1 MRFLLRLVVRLVL
14 VSVTLVVI
22 GAGAILA
29 GLWHFGRGL
38 PDYEQLADYQP
49 PVLTRVHAG
58 DGRVLA
64 EFATERRLFVPVE
77 AMPKLVVR
85 AFLAAEDKSFYS
97 HPGVSLPD
105 IARAAVQNLLQRASG
120 AARRPVGASTITQQV
135 AKNFLL
141 TNEVTLERKAKE
153 AILALRIERA
163 LPKDRILELYMNE
176 IYLGV
181 GAYGVAAAALNYFNK
196 SLDELSVAEVAYLAA
211 LPKAPNNYHPQRYPE
226 AARDRRN
233 WVVGRMLEDGWISE
247 AEAQGARAEPLVTRM
262 RGEADAVRADYFAEE
277 VRRELLARYG
287 ENGLYR
293 GGLSVRTT
301 LDPRLQAIAD
311 RTLAR
316 GLIAYDRRHGWRGPI
331 AKVDVGASDW
341 PVRLSLIPRPP
352 GFPNGWYGAAVLA
365 LSPSG
370 AEIGF
375 ADSSRGFIPF
385 SEMQWARQH
394 REQQRLGPPLKH
406 PGEALAVGDVVA
418 VEQLEAA
425 PAGATSEGSNR
436 RLFALRQIPNV
447 GGALVALDPHTGR
460 ILAMTGGWSFE
471 LSQFNRATQAQ
482 RQPGSSFKPFV
493 YLAALENGFTPSSLV
508 LDAPIVID
516 QGPGLAKWKPA
527 NYSRNFFGPSPLRVG
542 VEQSRNLMTVRLA
555 QHIGIDKVVDVA
567 DRFDI
572 SDNLPPL
579 LSTALG
585 ASETTLLRMTT
596 AYAELVNGGR
606 KIAPTLIDRIQDR
619 NGRTIF
625 RHDPRLCDNCRR
637 ETFALEPEQPPDLPE
652 VRERVVDPATAYQM
666 VSMLQGVV
674 DRGTGRRIKDL
685 SKPLAGKTGT
695 TNNSND
701 TWFVGFS
708 PDLAVGVFVGFDNPR
723 TLGPNETGASVAVP
737 VFREFMGDA
746 LKDKPAI
753 PFRVPP
759 GIRLVRVNAQT
770 GLPAR
775 AGERDS
781 IWEAFKPGTEH
792 LVGGPVLDGGTG
804 EAPVMAIPATEQGG
818 LY

>member
-1 MRFLLRLVVRLVL
+1 MRFLLRLVLRITV
-14 VSVTLVVI
+14 VSVMLAVI
-22 GAGAILA
+22 GAAVALA
-29 GLWHFGRGL
+29 ALWHFGRGL

-64 EFATERRLFVPVE
+64 EFASERRLFVPVE
-77 AMPKLVVR
+77 AMPRLVVR
-85 AFLAAEDKSFYS
+85 AFLAAEDKSFYT

-105 IARAAVQNLLQRASG
+105 IARAAVQNLMQRATG

-163 LPKDRILELYMNE
+163 LPKDRILELYLNE

-196 SLDELSVAEVAYLAA
+196 SLDELTLADAAFLAA

-233 WVVGRMLEDGWISE
+233 WVLGRMLEDGAIG
-247 AEAQGARAEPLVTRM
+247 EAQYQQARAEPLATRL
-262 RGEADAVRADYFAEE
+262 RGETDAVRADYFAEE

-287 ENGLYR
+287 ETGLYR

-301 LDPRLQAIAD
+301 LDPSLQAIAD
-311 RTLAR
+311 KALAR
-316 GLIAYDRRHGWRGPI
+316 GLLAYDRRHGWRGAI
-331 AKVDVGASDW
+331 SKVETNASDW
-341 PVRLSLIPRPP
+341 PVRLSLVPKPP
-352 GFPNGWYGAAVLA
+352 GMSPGWYGAVVLQ
-365 LSPSG
+365 LSPAG

-375 ADSSRGFIPF
+375 ADASRGTIPF
-385 SEMQWARQH
+385 SEIQWARQ
-394 REQQRLGPPLKH
+394 RRDDQKLGPPLKSAAD
-406 PGEALAVGDVVA
+406 ALAVGDVIA
-418 VEQLEAA
+418 VEPLENS
-425 PAGATSEGSNR
+425 PEGR
-436 RLFALRQIPNV
+436 RFFALRQIPNI
-447 GGALVALDPHTGR
+447 GGGLVALDPHTGR
-460 ILAMTGGWSFE
+460 VLAMSGGWSFE
-471 LSQFNRATQAQ
+471 LSQFNRVTQAL

-493 YLAALENGFTPSSLV
+493 YLAALENGFTPASLV

-516 QGPGLAKWKPA
+516 QGPGQGKWKPA

-555 QHIGIDKVVDVA
+555 QHIGVDKVVDVA
-567 DRFDI
+567 HRFDI
-572 SDNLPPL
+572 SDNLPSL

-585 ASETTLLRMTT
+585 ASETTLLRLTT
-596 AYAELVNGGR
+596 AYAELVNGGNR
-606 KIAPTLIDRIQDR
+606 ITPTLIDRVQDR
-619 NGRTIF
+619 TGKTIY
-625 RHDPRLCDNCRR
+625 RHDPRLCESCRV
-637 ETFALEPEQPPDLPE
+637 EHWPAEPAVLPPALPE
-652 VRERVVDPATAYQM
+652 TRERVVDAATAYQM
-666 VSMLQGVV
+666 VSILQGVV

-685 SKPLAGKTGT
+685 NRPLAGKTGT
-695 TNNSND
+695 TNSSFD

-708 PDLAVGVFVGFDNPR
+708 PDLAVGVYVGFDTPR
-723 TLGPNETGASVAVP
+723 TLGQNETGASVAVP
-737 VFREFMGDA
+737 VFREFMADA
-746 LKDKPAI
+746 LRSKPAI
-753 PFRVPP
+753 PFRQPP
-759 GIRLVRVNAQT
+759 GVRLVRVNAQT
-770 GLPAR
+770 GLPAL

-781 IWEAFKPGTEH
+781 IWEAFKPGTEN
-792 LVGGPVLDGGTG
+792 LVAGPVLDGGSG
-804 EAPVMAIPATEQGG
+804 SAPAMVIPATDQGG

>member
-1 MRFLLRLVVRLVL
+1 MRFLLRLVLRITV
-14 VSVTLVVI
+14 VSVMLAVI
-22 GAGAILA
+22 GAAVVLS

-64 EFATERRLFVPVE
+64 EFASERRLFVPVE
-77 AMPKLVVR
+77 AMPRLVVR

-105 IARAAVQNLLQRASG
+105 IARAAVQNLMQRATG
-120 AARRPVGASTITQQV
+120 ASRRPVGASTITQQV

-163 LPKDRILELYMNE
+163 LSKTRILELYLNE

-196 SLDELSVAEVAYLAA
+196 SLDELSIADVAFLAA

-226 AARDRRN
+226 AAKDRRN
-233 WVVGRMLEDGWISE
+233 WVLGRMLEDGVISDGE
-247 AEAQGARAEPLVTRM
+247 YQQARAEPLGTRL

-311 RTLAR
+311 KTLTR
-316 GLIAYDRRHGWRGPI
+316 GLMAYDRRHGWRGPI
-331 AKVDVGASDW
+331 SKLDTNSSDW
-341 PVRLSLIPRPP
+341 PVRLSLVPKPP
-352 GFPNGWYGAAVLA
+352 GMPSGWYGAVVLQ
-365 LSPSG
+365 LSPAG

-375 ADSSRGFIPF
+375 ADSSRGTIPF
-385 SEMQWARQH
+385 SEIQWARQ
-394 REQQRLGPPLKH
+394 RKDDQKLGPPLKSAAD
-406 PGEALAVGDVVA
+406 ALAVGDVVA
-418 VEQLEAA
+418 VEPLE
-425 PAGATSEGSNR
+425 TSPEGR
-436 RLFALRQIPNV
+436 RFFGLRQIPNV
-447 GGALVALDPHTGR
+447 GGGIIALDPHTGR
-460 ILAMTGGWSFE
+460 VLAMTGGWSFE

-493 YLAALENGFTPSSLV
+493 YLAALENGFTPASLV

-516 QGPGLAKWKPA
+516 QGPGQGKWKPA

-542 VEQSRNLMTVRLA
+542 IEQSRNLMTVRLA
-555 QHIGIDKVVDVA
+555 QHIGVDKVVDVA
-567 DRFDI
+567 HRFDI

-585 ASETTLLRMTT
+585 ASETTLLRLTT

-606 KIAPTLIDRIQDR
+606 KITPTLIDRVQDR
-619 NGRTIF
+619 LGQTIY
-625 RHDPRLCDNCRR
+625 RHDARPCAGCRPDGWAEEAAGR
-637 ETFALEPEQPPDLPE
+637 PPELPE
-652 VRERVVDPATAYQM
+652 TRERVVDAATAYQM

-685 SKPLAGKTGT
+685 NKPLAGKTGT
-695 TNNSND
+695 TNSSND

-708 PDLAVGVFVGFDNPR
+708 PDLAVGVFVGFDVPR

-737 VFREFMGDA
+737 IFREFMADA
-746 LKDKPAI
+746 LKDKPAL
-753 PFRVPP
+753 PFRQPP
-759 GIRLVRVNAQT
+759 GVRLVRVNAQT

-781 IWEAFKPGTEH
+781 IWEAFKPGTEN
-792 LVGGPVLDGGTG
+792 LVAGPVLDGGTG
-804 EAPVMAIPATEQGG
+804 QAPAMVIPATDQGG
-818 LY
+818 GVY

>member
-1 MRFLLRLVVRLVL
+1 MRFLLRLIIRVVVI
-14 VSVTLVVI
+14 SVMLAVI
-22 GAGAILA
+22 GAGVALSA
-29 GLWHFGRGL
+29 LWHFGRGL

-64 EFATERRLFVPVE
+64 EFASERRLFVPVE
-77 AMPKLVVR
+77 AMPRLVVR

-97 HPGVSLPD
+97 HPGISLPD
-105 IARAAVQNLLQRASG
+105 IARAAVQNLMQRATG
-120 AARRPVGASTITQQV
+120 ASRRPVGASTITQQV

-163 LPKDRILELYMNE
+163 LSKTRILELYLNE

-181 GAYGVAAAALNYFNK
+181 GAYGVAAASLNYFNK
-196 SLDELSVAEVAYLAA
+196 SLDELSIADVAFLAA
-211 LPKAPNNYHPQRYPE
+211 LPKAPNNYHPQRFPE

-233 WVVGRMLEDGWISE
+233 WVLGRMLEDGAISD
-247 AEAQGARAEPLVTRM
+247 AEYQQARAEPLGTRL

-277 VRRELLARYG
+277 VRRELLSRYG

-311 RTLAR
+311 KSLTR
-316 GLIAYDRRHGWRGPI
+316 GLVAYDRRHGWRGPI
-331 AKVDVGASDW
+331 SRLDAQAPDW
-341 PVRLSLIPRPP
+341 PVRLSLVPKPP
-352 GFPNGWYGAAVLA
+352 GMPAGWYGAVVLQ
-365 LSPSG
+365 LSPAG

-375 ADSSRGFIPF
+375 ADASRGTIPF
-385 SEMQWARQH
+385 SEIQWARQ
-394 REQQRLGPPLKH
+394 RKDDQKLGPPLKSAAD
-406 PGEALAVGDVVA
+406 ALAVGDVVA
-418 VEQLEAA
+418 VEPLEQS
-425 PAGATSEGSNR
+425 PEGR
-436 RLFALRQIPNV
+436 RHFALRQIPNV
-447 GGALVALDPHTGR
+447 GGGIIALDPHTGR
-460 ILAMTGGWSFE
+460 VLAMTGGWSFE

-493 YLAALENGFTPSSLV
+493 YLAALENGFTPASLV

-516 QGPGLAKWKPA
+516 QGPGQGKWKPA

-542 VEQSRNLMTVRLA
+542 IEQSRNLMTVRLA
-555 QHIGIDKVVDVA
+555 QHIGVDKVVDVA
-567 DRFDI
+567 HRFDI
-572 SDNLPPL
+572 SDNLPSL

-585 ASETTLLRMTT
+585 ASETTLLRLTI
-596 AYAELVNGGR
+596 AYAELVNGGH
-606 KIAPTLIDRIQDR
+606 KITPTLIDRVQDR
-619 NGRTIF
+619 IGQTIY
-625 RHDPRLCDNCRR
+625 RHDARACAGCRLD
-637 ETFALEPEQPPDLPE
+637 TWSDDPGIQPPELPE
-652 VRERVVDPATAYQM
+652 TRERVVDAATAYQM

-685 SKPLAGKTGT
+685 NKPLAGKTGT
-695 TNNSND
+695 TNSSND
-701 TWFVGFS
+701 TWFIGFS
-708 PDLAVGVFVGFDNPR
+708 PDLAVGVFVGFDVPR

-737 VFREFMGDA
+737 IFRDFMADA
-746 LKDKPAI
+746 LKDKPAL
-753 PFRVPP
+753 PFRQPP
-759 GIRLVRVNAQT
+759 GVRLVRVNAQT

-781 IWEAFKPGTEH
+781 IWEAFKPGTEN
-792 LVGGPVLDGGTG
+792 LVAGPVLDGGTG
-804 EAPVMAIPATEQGG
+804 QAPAMVIPVTEQGG
-818 LY
+818 GQGGGLY